1 MLVMRPAQMADLGEV
16 QRLAA
21 DSPIGVTSLPD
32 DVERLSDKIAAS
44 EASFAAEVSF
54 NGEESYF
61 FVLEDTDTGKLAG
74 CSAIVASAGYSEPF
88 YSFRNETFVHA
99 SRELKIHNKI
109 HVLSQCHDLTGN
121 SLLTS

>member
-61 FVLEDTDTGKLAG
+61 FVLEDTDAGKLVGVRPSLPRPATRNR
-74 CSAIVASAGYSEPF
+74 STASVTRPSCMLP
-88 YSFRNETFVHA
+88 A
-99 SRELKIHNKI
+99 S
-109 HVLSQCHDLTGN
+109 
-121 SLLTS
+121 

>member
-61 FVLEDTDTGKLAG
+61 FVLEDTENRQARRLLGHRGLGRLLRA
-74 CSAIVASAGYSEPF
+74 
-88 YSFRNETFVHA
+88 
-99 SRELKIHNKI
+99 
-109 HVLSQCHDLTGN
+109 VL
-121 SLLTS
+121 

>member
-44 EASFAAEVSF
+44 EAS
-54 NGEESYF
+54 
-61 FVLEDTDTGKLAG
+61 
-74 CSAIVASAGYSEPF
+74 
-88 YSFRNETFVHA
+88 
-99 SRELKIHNKI
+99 
-109 HVLSQCHDLTGN
+109 
-121 SLLTS
+121 